1 MRLISFYGVA
11 ESRDEPSDSPHPSPL
26 PEGEGTRLLAPF
38 SLGRR
43 VGDEGNSDLNSA
55 MPISFCR
62 IFTAR
67 AAHCSIDNAAI
78 MVDSVESCLAT
89 SPKFVLKRHIL
100 PKIPSMTW

>member
-1 MRLISFYGVA
+1 MNRQT
-11 ESRDEPSDSPHPSPL
+11 PL
-26 PEGEGTRLLAPF
+26 TLALSQKERELDFWAPF